1 MGENENICFG
11 KNWGGG
17 MSGAYIR
24 GIGRGSQ
31 NAKGI
36 KITPVQSDQMILLA
50 YSGDSTQYGIM
61 ILSFY
66 NGNVKCINHGNT
78 NIVPRY
84 ENGAAIVP
92 VSGWACGIAASYLNF
107 NIAHYN
113 V

>member
-1 MGENENICFG
+1 
-11 KNWGGG
+11 

-24 GIGRGSQ
+24 GIGRGNQ

-36 KITPVQSDQMILLA
+36 KITPNHTDQMILLA

-61 ILSFY
+61 VLSFY
-66 NGNVKCINHGNT
+66 NGNVRCINHGNT

-92 VSGWACGIAASYLNF
+92 LSGWACGIAASYANF
-107 NIAHYN
+107 NIAHHN
-113 V
+113 T